1 MKMATAERSGDRART
16 AAGTLMFALPALAL
30 TTTFGM
36 MLVQLLILLSTA
48 WLWNKGLSAFYAANA
63 RAIRLIVVAFV
74 GYFLVSLARL
84 LYFHQD
90 LHILD
95 GPSRMMF
102 ALSCIGFVGY
112 LRPPIRWFW
121 LGLCIGTIGA
131 AAIGMWQ
138 WLALGMDRVEGFT
151 HHAITFGDLSVALG
165 VMSLCAWSEFRNSR
179 LAFLPVVAMLCGVLA
194 SIVSGSRGAW
204 LGLLLVLLPLLKYGS
219 AVHGKRL
226 AYGVGA
232 ALAFSVLA
240 YAVPATEISRRVD
253 DAVSEVQRYA
263 ATRDATTHIGV
274 RLDLWRASLM
284 MIAEH
289 PLIGVGRDEFRPAL
303 LELARQGR
311 VQQSPALEYS
321 SSHNDMLNTL
331 ATGGLLDLTFLML
344 MYGAPMAF
352 FWKTLHSGAAQR
364 AVPALAGLLLVICFI
379 GFGLTDVM
387 FWLMIP
393 KSFYAMMVCALT
405 GFCLADGAQPA
416 ARPTE

>member
-1 MKMATAERSGDRART
+1 M
-16 AAGTLMFALPALAL
+16 LMFALPALAL
-30 TTTFGM
+30 TTTFGLF
-36 MLVQLLILLSTA
+36 LVQLLVLLSTA
-48 WLWNKGLSAFYAANA
+48 WLWNKGLSAFYVANA
-63 RAIRLIVVAFV
+63 RAIRLLVVAFV
-74 GYFLVSLARL
+74 GYFLISLARL
-84 LYFHQD
+84 LVFHED

-102 ALSCIGFVGY
+102 ALSCIGFVGF

-138 WLALGMDRVEGFT
+138 WLVLGMDRVEGFT
-151 HHAITFGDLSVALG
+151 HHSISFGDLSVAMG

-194 SIVSGSRGAW
+194 SIASGSRGAW
-204 LGLLLVLLPLLKYGS
+204 LGLLLVLLPMLRYGS

-232 ALAFSVLA
+232 ALAFALLA
-240 YAVPATEISRRVD
+240 YAVPATGIAKRMGEAVD
-253 DAVSEVQRYA
+253 DVQRYA
-263 ATRDATTHIGV
+263 ATRDATTHLGV
-274 RLDLWRASLM
+274 RFELWQASLM

-289 PLIGVGRDEFRPAL
+289 PVVGVGRDAFRPAL

-311 VQQSPALEYS
+311 VQQSPALVYS
-321 SSHNDMLNTL
+321 SSHNDVLHTL
-331 ATGGLLDLTFLML
+331 STGGLVDFSFLML
-344 MYGAPMAF
+344 IYGAPLAF
-352 FWKTLHSGAAQR
+352 FWKSLHSGAAR
-364 AVPALAGLLLVICFI
+364 RSAPALAGLLLVTCFI

-393 KSFYAMMVCALT
+393 RSFYAMMVCALT
-405 GFCLADGAQPA
+405 GFCLANDAQPA

>member
-1 MKMATAERSGDRART
+1 MAKAERSGDRASA
-16 AAGTLMFALPALAL
+16 AAGMLMFALPALAL
-30 TTTFGM
+30 TSTFGM
-36 MLVQLLILLSTA
+36 MLVQVLILLSTA
-48 WLWNKGLSAFYAANA
+48 WFWRKGLSAFYAANA
-63 RAIRLIVVAFV
+63 RAVRLIVVAFV
-74 GYFLVSLARL
+74 GYFLVSLARM
-84 LYFHQD
+84 LYFHQG
-90 LHILD
+90 LHSLD

-102 ALSCIGFVGY
+102 ALSCIGFVGF

-131 AAIGMWQ
+131 AAIGIWQ
-138 WLALGMDRVEGFT
+138 WLVLGMDRAEGFT
-151 HHAITFGDLSVALG
+151 HHPITFGDLSVAMG

-179 LAFLPVVAMLCGVLA
+179 LAFLPIVAMLCGVLA

-289 PLIGVGRDEFRPAL
+289 PLIGVGRDQFRPAL

-321 SSHNDMLNTL
+321 SSHNDVLHTL
-331 ATGGLLDLTFLML
+331 ATGGLVDFAFLML
-344 MYGAPMAF
+344 MYGAPLAF
-352 FWKTLHSGAAQR
+352 FWKALHSAAAQS

-405 GFCLADGAQPA
+405 GFCLADGAQRA

>member
-1 MKMATAERSGDRART
+1 MNMATAERSGERARA
-16 AAGTLMFALPALAL
+16 AAGMLMFALPALAL

-36 MLVQLLILLSTA
+36 MLVQVLILLSTA
-48 WLWNKGLSAFYAANA
+48 WFWRRGLSAFYAANA
-63 RAIRLIVVAFV
+63 RAIRLVFIAFA
-74 GYFLVSLARL
+74 GYFLISLARL
-84 LYFHQD
+84 LVFHD
-90 LHILD
+90 DVHILD

-102 ALSCIGFVGY
+102 ALSCIGFVGF

-131 AAIGMWQ
+131 AAIGVWQ
-138 WLALGMDRVEGFT
+138 WLALGMDRAEGFT
-151 HHAITFGDLSVALG
+151 HHSITFGDLSVAMG
-165 VMSLCAWSEFRNSR
+165 VMSLCAWSQFRNSR

-194 SIVSGSRGAW
+194 SIASGARGAW
-204 LGLLLVLLPLLKYGS
+204 LGLLLVLLPMLKYGS

-232 ALAFSVLA
+232 ALAFSILA
-240 YAVPATEISRRVD
+240 YSVPATGIAKRVD
-253 DAVSEVQRYA
+253 EGVVDVRQYV
-263 ATRDATTHIGV
+263 ATRDATTHLGV
-274 RLDLWRASLM
+274 RFELWRASLM

-289 PLIGVGRDEFRPAL
+289 PLIGVGRDQFRPVL

-311 VQQSPALEYS
+311 VQQSPALIYS
-321 SSHNDMLNTL
+321 SAHNDVLHTL
-331 ATGGLLDLTFLML
+331 ATGGLVDFTFLML
-344 MYGAPMAF
+344 MYGAPLAF
-352 FWKTLHSGAAQR
+352 FWRTLHSGAARR
-364 AVPALAGLLLVICFI
+364 AAPALAGLLLVICFI

-405 GFCLADGAQPA
+405 GFCLANDAQPA

>member
-1 MKMATAERSGDRART
+1 MKTAIAERSGDRARA
-16 AAGTLMFALPALAL
+16 AAGIVMFALPALAL
-30 TTTFGM
+30 TTTFGL
-36 MLVQLLILLSTA
+36 MLVQLLVLLSTA
-48 WLWNKGLSAFYAANA
+48 WLWRKGLSAFYAANA
-63 RAIRLIVVAFV
+63 SAIRLVFIAFV

-84 LYFHQD
+84 LVFHQD
-90 LHILD
+90 LHMLD

-102 ALSCIGFVGY
+102 ALSCIGFVGF

-131 AAIGMWQ
+131 AAIGVWQ

-151 HHAITFGDLSVALG
+151 HHPITFGDLSVAMG

-204 LGLLLVLLPLLKYGS
+204 LGLLLVLLPLLRYGT

-232 ALAFSVLA
+232 ALAFSAVA
-240 YAVPATEISRRVD
+240 YAVPATEIARRVN
-253 DAVSEVQRYA
+253 DAVSEVQRYT

-289 PLIGVGRDEFRPAL
+289 PLIGVGRDEFHPAL

-311 VQQSPALEYS
+311 VQQSPALLYS
-321 SSHNDMLNTL
+321 SSHNDVLNTL
-331 ATGGLLDLTFLML
+331 ATGGLVDFSFLML
-344 MYGAPMAF
+344 MYGAPLAF
-352 FWKTLHSGAAQR
+352 FWKTLHSGAANS
-364 AVPALAGLLLVICFI
+364 APALAGLLLVICFI

-405 GFCLADGAQPA
+405 GFCLANDAQPA

>member
-1 MKMATAERSGDRART
+1 
-16 AAGTLMFALPALAL
+16 
-30 TTTFGM
+30 
-36 MLVQLLILLSTA
+36 VQLLVLLATA
-48 WLWNKGLSAFYAANA
+48 WWWNRGVSAFYAANA
-63 RAIRLIVVAFV
+63 RAIRLIVIAFA
-74 GYFLVSLARL
+74 GYFLVSLVRL
-84 LYFHQD
+84 LVFHEG

-102 ALSCIGFVGY
+102 ALSCIGFVGF

-131 AAIGMWQ
+131 AAIGLWQ
-138 WLALGMDRVEGFT
+138 WLVLGMDRVEGLT
-151 HHAITFGDLSVALG
+151 HHPITFGDLSVAMG
-165 VMSLCAWSEFRNSR
+165 VMSVCAWSAFRNSR

-232 ALAFSVLA
+232 VLAFSLLA
-240 YAVPATEISRRVD
+240 YSVPATGIAKRVD
-253 DAVSEVQRYA
+253 DAVSEVRQYA
-263 ATRDATTHIGV
+263 ATRDATTHVGV

-289 PLIGVGRDEFRPAL
+289 PLLGVGRDGFRPAL
-303 LELARQGR
+303 LDMARQGR
-311 VQQSPALEYS
+311 VQQSPALVYS
-321 SSHNDMLNTL
+321 SGHNDVLHTL
-331 ATGGLLDLTFLML
+331 ATGGLVDFVFLML
-344 MYGAPMAF
+344 MYGAPLAF
-352 FWKTLHSGAAQR
+352 FWKTLYGGAAGR
-364 AVPALAGLLLVICFI
+364 AAPALAGLLLVICFI

-393 KSFYAMMVCALT
+393 KSFYAMMLCALT

>member
-1 MKMATAERSGDRART
+1 MAERSGDRAGA
-16 AAGTLMFALPALAL
+16 AAGILMFALPALAL
-30 TTTFGM
+30 TTTFGV
-36 MLVQLLILLSTA
+36 MLVEVLVLLATA
-48 WLWNKGLSAFYAANA
+48 WLWNKGLSAFYAIHA
-63 RAIRLIVVAFV
+63 RAIRMVVIAFA

-84 LYFHQD
+84 LVFRDD

-102 ALSCIGFVGY
+102 ALSCIGFVGL

-131 AAIGMWQ
+131 AAIGLWQ
-138 WLALGMDRVEGFT
+138 WLDLGMDRVDGLT
-151 HHAITFGDLSVALG
+151 HHPITFGDLSVAMG

-179 LAFLPVVAMLCGVLA
+179 LAFLPFVALVCGVLA

-204 LGLLLVLLPLLKYGS
+204 LGLLLVLPPLLKYGS

-232 ALAFSVLA
+232 ALAFSAIA

-263 ATRDATTHIGV
+263 ATRDATTHVGV
-274 RLDLWRASLM
+274 RLELWRASLM

-289 PLIGVGRDEFRPAL
+289 PWIGVGRDGFHPAL

-311 VQQSPALEYS
+311 VQQSPALIYS
-321 SSHNDMLNTL
+321 SSHNDVLHTL
-331 ATGGLLDLTFLML
+331 STGGVLDFSFLML
-344 MYGAPMAF
+344 MYGAPLAF
-352 FWKTLHSGAAQR
+352 FWKKLHSGAAN
-364 AVPALAGLLLVICFI
+364 AAPALAGLLLVVCFI

-393 KSFYAMMVCALT
+393 KAFYAMMVCALT
-405 GFCLADGAQPA
+405 GFCLANDAQSA

>member
-1 MKMATAERSGDRART
+1 MKTAIAERSGDRARA
-16 AAGTLMFALPALAL
+16 AAGIVMFALPALAL

-36 MLVQLLILLSTA
+36 MLVQLLVLLSTA
-48 WLWNKGLSAFYAANA
+48 WLWRKGLSAFYAANA
-63 RAIRLIVVAFV
+63 SAIRLVFIAFV

-84 LYFHQD
+84 LVFHQD
-90 LHILD
+90 LHMLD

-102 ALSCIGFVGY
+102 ALSCIGFVGF

-131 AAIGMWQ
+131 SAIGVWQ

-151 HHAITFGDLSVALG
+151 HHPITFGDLSVAMG

-204 LGLLLVLLPLLKYGS
+204 LGLLLVLLPLLRYGT

-232 ALAFSVLA
+232 ALAFSAVA
-240 YAVPATEISRRVD
+240 YAVPATEIARRVN
-253 DAVSEVQRYA
+253 DAVSEVQRYT

-289 PLIGVGRDEFRPAL
+289 PLIGVGRDEFHPAL

-311 VQQSPALEYS
+311 VQQSPALLYS
-321 SSHNDMLNTL
+321 SSHNDVLNTL
-331 ATGGLLDLTFLML
+331 ATGGLVDFSFLML
-344 MYGAPMAF
+344 MYGAPLTF
-352 FWKTLHSGAAQR
+352 FWKTLHSGAANS
-364 AVPALAGLLLVICFI
+364 APALAGLLLVICFI

-405 GFCLADGAQPA
+405 GFCLANDAQPA

>member
-1 MKMATAERSGDRART
+1 MNTAIAERTGM
-16 AAGTLMFALPALAL
+16 LMFALPALAL
-30 TTTFGM
+30 TTNFGM
-36 MLVQLLILLSTA
+36 MLVQVLILFSTA
-48 WLWNKGLSAFYAANA
+48 WFWRRGLSAFYAANA
-63 RAIRLIVVAFV
+63 SAIRLVLIAFV
-74 GYFLVSLARL
+74 GYFLISLARL
-84 LYFHQD
+84 LVFHED

-102 ALSCIGFVGY
+102 ALSCIGFVGF

-131 AAIGMWQ
+131 AAIGLWQ
-138 WLALGMDRVEGFT
+138 WLALGMDRVEGFA
-151 HHAITFGDLSVALG
+151 HHPITFGDLSVAMG
-165 VMSLCAWSEFRNSR
+165 VMSLCAWSQFRNSR
-179 LAFLPVVAMLCGVLA
+179 LAYLPVVAMLCGVLA

-204 LGLLLVLLPLLKYGS
+204 LGLLLVLLPMLKYGS

-232 ALAFSVLA
+232 ALAFSTIA
-240 YAVPATEISRRVD
+240 YALPATGIAKRVD
-253 DAVSEVQRYA
+253 EGVSDVRRYV
-263 ATRDATTHIGV
+263 ATRDATTHVGV

-289 PLIGVGRDEFRPAL
+289 PLIGVGRDQFRPAL

-311 VQQSPALEYS
+311 VQQSPALTYS
-321 SSHNDMLNTL
+321 SSHNDVLHTL
-331 ATGGLLDLTFLML
+331 ATGGLVDFTFLML
-344 MYGAPMAF
+344 MYGAPLAF
-352 FWKTLHSGAAQR
+352 FWKTLHGAAAQS
-364 AVPALAGLLLVICFI
+364 AAPALAGLLLVICFI

-405 GFCLADGAQPA
+405 GFCLANDAQPA

>member
-1 MKMATAERSGDRART
+1 MATAERSGDRART
-16 AAGTLMFALPALAL
+16 AAGTLMFALPTLAL

-36 MLVQLLILLSTA
+36 MLVQLLFLLSTA

-102 ALSCIGFVGY
+102 ALSCIGFVGF

-131 AAIGMWQ
+131 AAIGLWQ

-331 ATGGLLDLTFLML
+331 ATGGLLDFTFLML

>member
-1 MKMATAERSGDRART
+1 MAIAERSGERGKP
-16 AAGTLMFALPALAL
+16 AAGMLMFALPALAL

-36 MLVQLLILLSTA
+36 VLVQVLILLAAA
-48 WLWNKGLSAFYAANA
+48 WFWRKGLSSFYAANA
-63 RAIRLIVVAFV
+63 RAIGPLVVGFV

-84 LYFHQD
+84 LYFHQG
-90 LHILD
+90 LHTLD

-102 ALSCIGFVGY
+102 ALSCIGFVGF

-131 AAIGMWQ
+131 AAIGVWQ
-138 WLALGMDRVEGFT
+138 SVALDMDRVEGLT
-151 HHAITFGDLSVALG
+151 HHSITFGDLSVAMG

-204 LGLLLVLLPLLKYGS
+204 LGLLLVLLPMLKYGS
-219 AVHGKRL
+219 AVHGRRL
-226 AYGVGA
+226 AYGIGA
-232 ALAFSVLA
+232 ALAFSVFA
-240 YAVPATEISRRVD
+240 YSVPTTGIAKRVD
-253 DAVSEVQRYA
+253 EGVSDVRKYV
-263 ATRDATTHIGV
+263 ATRDATTHLGV
-274 RLDLWRASLM
+274 RFELWRASLM

-289 PLIGVGRDEFRPAL
+289 PLIGVGRDEFRPVL
-303 LELARQGR
+303 LGLARQGR
-311 VQQSPALEYS
+311 IQQSPALEYS
-321 SSHNDMLNTL
+321 SSHNDVLHTL
-331 ATGGLLDLTFLML
+331 ATGGLLDFAFLML
-344 MYGAPMAF
+344 MYGAPLAF
-352 FWKTLHSGAAQR
+352 FWKTLHSGSAQR

-405 GFCLADGAQPA
+405 GFCLANDAQPA

>member
-1 MKMATAERSGDRART
+1 MAMAERSGDRARA
-16 AAGTLMFALPALAL
+16 AAGIVMFALPALAL

-36 MLVQLLILLSTA
+36 VLVQVLVLLSTA
-48 WLWNKGLSAFYAANA
+48 WLWRQGLAAFYAANA
-63 RAIRLIVVAFV
+63 RAIRLVFIAFV
-74 GYFLVSLARL
+74 GYFLISLARL
-84 LYFHQD
+84 LVFHED

-102 ALSCIGFVGY
+102 ALSCIGFVGF
-112 LRPPIRWFW
+112 LRPPMRWFW

-138 WLALGMDRVEGFT
+138 WLALGMDRVEGLT
-151 HHAITFGDLSVALG
+151 HHPITFGDLSVAMG

-226 AYGVGA
+226 VYGVGA
-232 ALAFSVLA
+232 ALAFSAIA

-263 ATRDATTHIGV
+263 ASRDATTHVGV

-289 PLIGVGRDEFRPAL
+289 PLIGVGRDGFRPAL

-311 VQQSPALEYS
+311 VQQSPALIYS
-321 SSHNDMLNTL
+321 SSHNDVLNTL
-331 ATGGLLDLTFLML
+331 STGGLLDFSFLML
-344 MYGAPMAF
+344 MYGAPLAF
-352 FWKTLHSGAAQR
+352 FWKTLHGSAANS
-364 AVPALAGLLLVICFI
+364 APALAGLLLVICFI

-405 GFCLADGAQPA
+405 GFCLANDAQPA

>member
-1 MKMATAERSGDRART
+1 MNTAMAERSGDRARA
-16 AAGTLMFALPALAL
+16 AAGIVMFALPALAL

-36 MLVQLLILLSTA
+36 ALVQLLVLLATA
-48 WLWNKGLSAFYAANA
+48 WWWNKGLSAFYAANA
-63 RAIRLIVVAFV
+63 RAIRLIVIAFA

-84 LYFHQD
+84 LVFHED

-102 ALSCIGFVGY
+102 ALSCIGFVGF

-131 AAIGMWQ
+131 AAIGLWQ
-138 WLALGMDRVEGFT
+138 WLALGMDRVEGLT
-151 HHAITFGDLSVALG
+151 HHPITFGDLSVAMG
-165 VMSLCAWSEFRNSR
+165 VMSVCAWSAFRNSR

-232 ALAFSVLA
+232 ALAFSAIA
-240 YAVPATEISRRVD
+240 YAVPATEISRRID
-253 DAVSEVQRYA
+253 DAISEVQRYA
-263 ATRDATTHIGV
+263 VSRDATTHVGV

-289 PLIGVGRDEFRPAL
+289 PLLGVGRDGFHPAL

-311 VQQSPALEYS
+311 VQQSPALIYS
-321 SSHNDMLNTL
+321 SSHNDVLNTL
-331 ATGGLLDLTFLML
+331 STGGLLDFSFLML
-344 MYGAPMAF
+344 MYGAPLAF
-352 FWKTLHSGAAQR
+352 FWKTLHGSAAR
-364 AVPALAGLLLVICFI
+364 SAPALAGLLLVICFI

-393 KSFYAMMVCALT
+393 KSFYAMMLCALT

>member
-1 MKMATAERSGDRART
+1 MKTAIAERSGDRARA
-16 AAGTLMFALPALAL
+16 AAGIVMFALPALAL

-36 MLVQLLILLSTA
+36 MLVQLLVLLSTA
-48 WLWNKGLSAFYAANA
+48 WLWRKGLSAFYAANA
-63 RAIRLIVVAFV
+63 SAIRLVFIAFV

-84 LYFHQD
+84 LVFHQD
-90 LHILD
+90 LHMLD

-102 ALSCIGFVGY
+102 ALSCIGFVGF

-131 AAIGMWQ
+131 SAIGVWQ

-151 HHAITFGDLSVALG
+151 HHPITFGDLSVAMG

-204 LGLLLVLLPLLKYGS
+204 LGLLLVLLPLLRYGT

-232 ALAFSVLA
+232 ALAFSAVA
-240 YAVPATEISRRVD
+240 YAVPATEIARRVN
-253 DAVSEVQRYA
+253 DAVSEVQRYT

-289 PLIGVGRDEFRPAL
+289 PLIGVGRDEFHSAL

-311 VQQSPALEYS
+311 VQQSPALLYS
-321 SSHNDMLNTL
+321 SSHNDVLNTL
-331 ATGGLLDLTFLML
+331 ATGGLVDFSFLML
-344 MYGAPMAF
+344 MYGAPLAF
-352 FWKTLHSGAAQR
+352 FWKTLHSGAANS
-364 AVPALAGLLLVICFI
+364 APALAGLLLVICFI

-405 GFCLADGAQPA
+405 GFCLANDAQPA

>member
-1 MKMATAERSGDRART
+1 
-16 AAGTLMFALPALAL
+16 MFALPALAL
-30 TTTFGM
+30 TTTFGLL
-36 MLVQLLILLSTA
+36 LVQLLILLATA
-48 WLWNKGLSAFYAANA
+48 WWWRKGLSAFYAANA
-63 RAIRLIVVAFV
+63 RAIRLVVVAFV

-84 LYFHQD
+84 LYFHQG
-90 LHILD
+90 LHTLD

-102 ALSCIGFVGY
+102 ALSCIGFAGF

-121 LGLCIGTIGA
+121 LGLCIGAIGA
-131 AAIGMWQ
+131 AAIGLWQ
-138 WLALGMDRVEGFT
+138 WLAIGMDRVEGLT
-151 HHAITFGDLSVALG
+151 HHAITFGDLSVAMG

-226 AYGVGA
+226 AYGVAA
-232 ALAFSVLA
+232 ALVFSAIA
-240 YAVPATEISRRVD
+240 YAVPATEIARRVD

-284 MIAEH
+284 MIAEN

-311 VQQSPALEYS
+311 VPQSPALGYS
-321 SSHNDMLNTL
+321 SPHNDVLNTL
-331 ATGGLLDLTFLML
+331 ATGGLVDFVFLML
-344 MYGAPMAF
+344 MYGAPLAF

-364 AVPALAGLLLVICFI
+364 TVPALAGLLLVICFI

>member
-1 MKMATAERSGDRART
+1 MNMPT
-16 AAGTLMFALPALAL
+16 AARSVDRPRAAAGMLMFALPALAL

-36 MLVQLLILLSTA
+36 FLVQLLVLLSTA

-63 RAIRLIVVAFV
+63 RAIRLLVIAFT
-74 GYFLVSLARL
+74 GYFLVSLARFL
-84 LYFHQD
+84 VYHED

-102 ALSCIGFVGY
+102 ALSCIGFVGF

-138 WLALGMDRVEGFT
+138 WLVLGMDRVEGFT
-151 HHAITFGDLSVALG
+151 HHSISFGDLSVAMG
-165 VMSLCAWSEFRNSR
+165 VMSLCAWSQFRNSR
-179 LAFLPVVAMLCGVLA
+179 LAFLPVLAMLCGVLA
-194 SIVSGSRGAW
+194 SIASGSRGAW
-204 LGLLLVLLPLLKYGS
+204 LGLLLVLLPMLRYGS

-232 ALAFSVLA
+232 ALAFALLA
-240 YAVPATEISRRVD
+240 YAVPATGIAKRMGEAVD
-253 DAVSEVQRYA
+253 DVQRYA
-263 ATRDATTHIGV
+263 ATRDATTHLGV
-274 RLDLWRASLM
+274 RFELWQASLM

-289 PLIGVGRDEFRPAL
+289 PVAGVGRDAFRPAL

-311 VQQSPALEYS
+311 VQQSPALVYS
-321 SSHNDMLNTL
+321 SSHNDVLHTL
-331 ATGGLLDLTFLML
+331 STGGLADFSFLML
-344 MYGAPMAF
+344 IYGAPLAF
-352 FWKTLHSGAAQR
+352 FWKSLHSGAAR
-364 AVPALAGLLLVICFI
+364 SAPALAGLLLVICFI

-405 GFCLADGAQPA
+405 GFCLANDAQPA

>member
-1 MKMATAERSGDRART
+1 MAIAERTGDRARA
-16 AAGTLMFALPALAL
+16 AAGMLMFALPALAL
-30 TTTFGM
+30 TTNFGM
-36 MLVQLLILLSTA
+36 MLVQVLILFSTA
-48 WLWNKGLSAFYAANA
+48 WFWRRGLSAFYTANA
-63 RAIRLIVVAFV
+63 SAIRLVLIAFI
-74 GYFLVSLARL
+74 GYFLISLARL
-84 LYFHQD
+84 LVFHED

-102 ALSCIGFVGY
+102 ALSCIGFVGF

-131 AAIGMWQ
+131 AAIGLWQ
-138 WLALGMDRVEGFT
+138 WLALGMDRVEGFA
-151 HHAITFGDLSVALG
+151 HHPITFGDLSVAMG

-179 LAFLPVVAMLCGVLA
+179 LAYLPVVAMLCGVLA

-204 LGLLLVLLPLLKYGS
+204 LGLLLVLLPMLKYGS

-253 DAVSEVQRYA
+253 DALSEVQRYA
-263 ATRDATTHIGV
+263 ATRDATTHVGV

-284 MIAEH
+284 MIDAH
-289 PLIGVGRDEFRPAL
+289 PLIGVGRDGFRPAL
-303 LELARQGR
+303 LELARQGK

-321 SSHNDMLNTL
+321 SSHNDVLHTL
-331 ATGGLLDLTFLML
+331 ATGGLLDFAFLML
-344 MYGAPMAF
+344 MYGAPLAF
-352 FWKTLHSGAAQR
+352 FWKTLHGGVAQR

-405 GFCLADGAQPA
+405 GFCLANDAQPA